1 MFIKKF
7 FECSEMSGDIFFKAG
22 ENVTEVNFVII
33 LLNAKKYLFSFS
45 ATVSSV
51 DIYLD
56 RTKRGKNW
64 FNLSCIVFVWSTLKL
79 CCSILSSNQ

>member
-33 LLNAKKYLFSFS
+33 LLNATGYGFGSPGISTTDVVIGLFY
-45 ATVSSV
+45 
-51 DIYLD
+51 IC
-56 RTKRGKNW
+56 K
-64 FNLSCIVFVWSTLKL
+64 
-79 CCSILSSNQ
+79 